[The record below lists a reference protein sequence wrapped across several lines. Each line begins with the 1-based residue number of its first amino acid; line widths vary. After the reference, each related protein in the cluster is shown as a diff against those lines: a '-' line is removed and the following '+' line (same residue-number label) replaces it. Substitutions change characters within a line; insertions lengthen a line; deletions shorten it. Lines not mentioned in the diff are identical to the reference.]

1 MMFHL
6 HKKNCFGILAP
17 ITRSLISHKVFFK
30 IMVDN
35 IIFLENPFGW
45 SGYRTPYIVYNVKE
59 DREYGNY

>member
-1 MMFHL
+1 MSSV
-6 HKKNCFGILAP
+6 ILKVIDIA
-17 ITRSLISHKVFFK
+17 ISGLRVLGTVGRVSM
-30 IMVDN
+30 IDN